1 MNKTPAQKTKDARQF
16 RNKRL
21 MLRISR
27 YFFSIHRFLVFSL
40 LTILTVVIIILALLN
55 YWQITRQNQRMF
67 ETQLIN
73 SAQVL
78 EALISLKEKQNK
90 SGELSDLL
98 NQSSQLTIAELSKA
112 RYNAAANIYIK
123 YQNKLVF
130 QVFNTKT
137 KQIILKS
144 TSAPKW
150 PLSTNLHGFAKV
162 TSSDGQIWNTFTITN
177 NKQHTRIVIAMLDQL
192 ANNLNFA
199 LFFHDLTILLI
210 VYILIAISILW
221 TIQFSLQPLKDI
233 TSEIQTRD
241 ADSLHSISMRMVPLE
256 IRPLIKA
263 LNRLFSRLNETLK
276 REKSFTADAAHE
288 LRTPLAALKTQ
299 VEVAI
304 RETDDE
310 QREKILKNIIR
321 GGNRCAHVVEQ
332 LLTLS
337 RLSPEASVNYNDDV
351 DLNDVASELV
361 AELAPLAIEK
371 NIEIEL
377 HAPERSLVLKGN
389 AISIGIMLRNL
400 IANAI
405 IYTPTEGRVDVILS
419 DLKYHVALQ
428 VIDSGPGI
436 PDDLRE
442 RIFDRFYRQ
451 LGNKCQGSGLGL
463 SIVKQIVELHQAT
476 IDARRPKTG
485 IGLEMRVL
493 FPKPTGKTPNQRVE
507 YTVV

>member
-1 MNKTPAQKTKDARQF
+1 
-16 RNKRL
+16 
-21 MLRISR
+21 MLRLSR

-40 LTILTVVIIILALLN
+40 LTILTVVIIILASLN
-55 YWQITRQNQRMF
+55 YWQISRQNQRMF

-78 EALISLKEKQNK
+78 EALIRLKEQQ
-90 SGELSDLL
+90 SD
-98 NQSSQLTIAELSKA
+98 SSELSKLLA
-112 RYNAAANIYIK
+112 QSSRLTISELAKTRYNAAENIYIK

-130 QVFNTKT
+130 QVFNTRT
-137 KQIILKS
+137 KRIILKS
-144 TSAPKW
+144 TDAPKW
-150 PLSTNLHGFAKV
+150 PLSKTGKGFAKATAV
-162 TSSDGQIWNTFTITN
+162 DGKVWNTFTITN
-177 NKQHTRIVIAMLDQL
+177 EAHHTRIVIAMLDQL
-192 ANNLNFA
+192 SDNLNFA

-233 TSEIQTRD
+233 TNEIQQRD

-263 LNRLFSRLNETLK
+263 LNRLFSRLNETLR
-276 REKSFTADAAHE
+276 REKAFTADAAHE

-304 RETDDE
+304 REKDDE
-310 QREKILKNIIR
+310 QRAQILKNIIT
-321 GGNRCAHVVEQ
+321 GGNRCAHVVDQ

-337 RLSPEASVNYNDDV
+337 RLSPNATIDYQDPVN
-351 DLNDVASELV
+351 LNEVAEQLV

-377 HAPERSLVLKGN
+377 HAPERPLTVTGN
-389 AISIGIMLRNL
+389 NISIGIMLRNL

-405 IYTPTEGRVDVILS
+405 IYTPENGHVDVILS
-419 DLKYHVALQ
+419 DLKYHIALQ

-436 PDDLRE
+436 PEHLRE
-442 RIFDRFYRQ
+442 RIFHRFYRQ
-451 LGNKCQGSGLGL
+451 LGNKTQGSGLGL
-463 SIVKQIVELHQAT
+463 SIVKQIVHLHGAT
-476 IDARRPKTG
+476 IEAREPKTG
-485 IGLEMRVL
+485 LGLEMRVL
-493 FPKPTGKTPNQRVE
+493 FPKPTGKQPDQRVE